1 MRHATFLFV
10 LLMPALSV
18 QAADQVAD
26 SARTALKVKI
36 METTKLIAVMD
47 IEGPSADFKGDGDPN
62 TLEVV
67 FLSKKSDGPSRVSP
81 DGEVVFLYKASD
93 KLQSELIDQAF
104 GLRVTHQMSAETKPV
119 KAN

>member
-1 MRHATFLFV
+1 MRLATFLFP
-10 LLMPALSV
+10 LLLAALSAH
-18 QAADQVAD
+18 AADEATD
-26 SARTALKVKI
+26 TARAALKVKI
-36 METTKLIAVMD
+36 MEKTKLIAVMD
-47 IEGPSADFKGDGDPN
+47 IEGPSSEFKNDGDPN

-93 KLQSELIDQAF
+93 ELQSKLIDQAF
-104 GLRVTHQMSAETKPV
+104 ELRVTRQLSAESAAV